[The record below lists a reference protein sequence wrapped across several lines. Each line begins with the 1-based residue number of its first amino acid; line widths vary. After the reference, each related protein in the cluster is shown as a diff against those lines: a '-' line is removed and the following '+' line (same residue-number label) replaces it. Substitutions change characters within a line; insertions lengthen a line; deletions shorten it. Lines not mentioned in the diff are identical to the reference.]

1 MEDKEIIELF
11 FARDQKGIAA
21 LVEKYGRLCR
31 QVSMNVLGS
40 LEDVD
45 ECLNDTWL
53 AAWNQ
58 IPPRRPTS
66 LAAYVAKITK
76 NLSLKKYRDD
86 RKKYRDTEIELC
98 LDEMAECTSDQQ
110 TESEDELREI
120 IEKFLDSLSA
130 ENRVIFV
137 KRYWFDES
145 IKDMAAETGLSEN
158 SVSVKLHR
166 LRKRLKKYL
175 QEVER

>member
-1 MEDKEIIELF
+1 
-11 FARDQKGIAA
+11 
-21 LVEKYGRLCR
+21 
-31 QVSMNVLGS
+31 
-40 LEDVD
+40 
-45 ECLNDTWL
+45 
-53 AAWNQ
+53 
-58 IPPRRPTS
+58 
-66 LAAYVAKITK
+66 
-76 NLSLKKYRDD
+76 
-86 RKKYRDTEIELC
+86 
-98 LDEMAECTSDQQ
+98 MAECTSDQQ

-120 IEKFLDSLSA
+120 IEKFLNTLST

-145 IKDMAAETGLSEN
+145 VKAIATEIGLSEN

>member
-40 LEDVD
+40 FEDAD
-45 ECLNDTWL
+45 ECVNDTWL

-86 RKKYRDTEIELC
+86 RILLAKENASEL
-98 LDEMAECTSDQQ
+98 L
-110 TESEDELREI
+110 
-120 IEKFLDSLSA
+120 K
-130 ENRVIFV
+130 
-137 KRYWFDES
+137 
-145 IKDMAAETGLSEN
+145 
-158 SVSVKLHR
+158 SVSIWSQKLAF
-166 LRKRLKKYL
+166 
-175 QEVER
+175 

>member
-98 LDEMAECTSDQQ
+98 LDEMAECASNQQ
-110 TESEDELREI
+110 AESVDELREM
-120 IEKFLDSLSA
+120 IEKFLDTLSA

-145 IKDMAAETGLSEN
+145 IRDMAAETGLSEN

-175 QEVER
+175 QEVEQ

>member
-110 TESEDELREI
+110 TESEDELREM
-120 IEKFLDSLSA
+120 IEKFLDTLSA

>member
-11 FARDQKGIAA
+11 FARDQEGIAA
-21 LVEKYGRLCR
+21 LVDKYGRLCR

-40 LEDVD
+40 FEDAD
-45 ECLNDTWL
+45 ECVNDTWL
-53 AAWNQ
+53 ATWNQ
-58 IPPRRPTS
+58 IPPQKPTS

-120 IEKFLDSLSA
+120 IEKFLNTLST

-145 IKDMAAETGLSEN
+145 VKAIATEIGLSEN